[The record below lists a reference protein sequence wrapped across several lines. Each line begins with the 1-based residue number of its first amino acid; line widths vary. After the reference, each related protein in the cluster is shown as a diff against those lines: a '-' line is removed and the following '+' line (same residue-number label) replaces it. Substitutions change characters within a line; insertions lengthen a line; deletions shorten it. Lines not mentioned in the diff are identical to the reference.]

1 MQCPCTFLVL
11 RMLVAG
17 CTLTSCCGTL
27 IFSQCLLVTTR
38 QGLDFVVGPDNLTTS
53 VGLNAQ
59 MRCQLKGVSRWPNI
73 HWLKDGEQ
81 LYNADFTSVPLGED
95 EVLSVIRLRGVQQTD
110 VGWYW
115 CTADVKGANINSKK
129 AFLTVEGLPYFTI
142 QPQDIYVFKDAPF
155 NLTCAAN
162 GRPEPMGILWKNS
175 GVLVEERWNESFSI
189 LTVKGIKS
197 QTTFTCEAH
206 NAKGVAVSRT
216 ASAYVKVSPDK
227 PSKLRIDNQTSSSVS
242 ISWAVTFDGFSSLH
256 NCTAQVFD
264 PNKVNASSNTNIS
277 FEVTFPVPPYS
288 CTIGDLS
295 PFATCG
301 IRICCSNEVGPSEF
315 SEWMQFRTSEGA
327 PSASPGN
334 VTYFY
339 NGSSFVIQWD
349 EIAAGDVHGVLL
361 GYVVEWSGKEGKK
374 VIPVNAGTQVILRRF
389 DPSEKH
395 SFRVCAQTAGG
406 RGPWSEPAL
415 FLGQEQESRN
425 RRTRISWAPLIIGI
439 LCAVITLISVL
450 LVVYHI
456 RKKELQFG
464 AAFAPVPASNGVGQ
478 VVQYRAGRSYNRRGA
493 MRIEATFDT
502 LEISDAL
509 KQKLEDIFIHE
520 KHLELGRTLGRGE
533 FGSVKEAYLKMEDGS
548 TQKLAVKM
556 LKTEICAP
564 GDNEEF
570 LREAACMKEF
580 NHPNIIKIIG
590 VSLQSRPHR
599 RLPVPMVLLPF
610 MKHGDLHTYLVL
622 SRLGDQ
628 PVEIP
633 FQKLLNFMIDIA
645 KGMEY
650 LSSKNFI
657 HRDLAA
663 RNCMLDEDMRVCV
676 ADFGLSRKLYS
687 GDYYRQ
693 GSMSKLPVKWIALE
707 SLADNV
713 YTVYS
718 DVWSFGVTMWEIAS
732 RGQTPYPGVEN
743 AELYDYLISGQ
754 RLKQPPNCTD
764 KLYDLMCSCW
774 HAEPK
779 HRPTFESLKVTL
791 ENIFQG
797 LSPVAE
803 PHQHF
808 YMNLQSGAGASECN
822 PDRST
827 VCWQVDQ
834 PSLDNVEAP
843 AISDTADYRY
853 VTAPMSL
860 VEDTED
866 NTASEAEDYLQDGQ
880 VEGEIIICL

>member
-1 MQCPCTFLVL
+1 MIVVSCLIIASLL
-11 RMLVAG
+11 R
-17 CTLTSCCGTL
+17 LTW
-27 IFSQCLLVTTR
+27 
-38 QGLDFVVGPDNLTTS
+38 GLDFVVDPANLTIS

-59 MRCQLKGVSRWPNI
+59 MRCQLKGVSRWPSI
-73 HWLKDGEQ
+73 HWLKDGEE

-95 EVLSVIRLRGVQQTD
+95 EVLSVIRLSGVQQTD
-110 VGWYW
+110 MGWYW
-115 CTADVKGANINSKK
+115 CTVNVKGANVNSKK

-142 QPQDIYVFKDAPF
+142 QPQDIYVLKDAPF

-162 GRPEPMGILWKNS
+162 GRPEPMGILWKNV
-175 GVLVEERWNESFSI
+175 GVLVEERWNASFSI

-227 PSKLRIDNQTSSSVS
+227 PSKLRIDNQTSNSVS
-242 ISWAVTFDGFSSLH
+242 VSWAVTFNGFSSLH

-277 FEVTFPVPPYS
+277 FEVTFSVPPYS
-288 CTIGDLS
+288 HTIGELS

-301 IRICCSNEVGPSEF
+301 VRISCSNEVGPSEF
-315 SEWMQFRTSEGA
+315 SEWMHFQTSEGA

-334 VTYFY
+334 VTYSY

-361 GYVVEWSGKEGKK
+361 GYVVEWNRKEGKK
-374 VIPVNAGTQVILRRF
+374 EIPVNVGTQAILRRF
-389 DPSEKH
+389 DPSGKH
-395 SFRVCAQTAGG
+395 SFRVCARTAGG
-406 RGPWSEPAL
+406 WGPWSEPAL

-425 RRTRISWAPLIIGI
+425 QRTRISWAPLIIGI

-520 KHLELGRTLGRGE
+520 KRLELGRTLGR
-533 FGSVKEAYLKMEDGS
+533 A
-548 TQKLAVKM
+548 
-556 LKTEICAP
+556 EICVP

-580 NHPNIIKIIG
+580 DHPNIIKIIG

-663 RNCMLDEDMRVCV
+663 RNCMLDEDMHVCV

-754 RLKQPPNCTD
+754 RLKQPPNCSD
-764 KLYDLMCSCW
+764 KLYHLMCSCW
-774 HAEPK
+774 HVEPK
-779 HRPTFESLKVTL
+779 HRPTFESLKESL
-791 ENIFQG
+791 ESIFQG

-803 PHQHF
+803 QHQHF
-808 YMNLQSGAGASECN
+808 YMNLPNGAGASECN
-822 PDRST
+822 PDCSIA
-827 VCWQVDQ
+827 CWQENQ
-834 PSLDNVEAP
+834 PSSDNMEAP
-843 AISDTADYRY
+843 AVSDTANYRY

-880 VEGEIIICL
+880 VEGEVIICL